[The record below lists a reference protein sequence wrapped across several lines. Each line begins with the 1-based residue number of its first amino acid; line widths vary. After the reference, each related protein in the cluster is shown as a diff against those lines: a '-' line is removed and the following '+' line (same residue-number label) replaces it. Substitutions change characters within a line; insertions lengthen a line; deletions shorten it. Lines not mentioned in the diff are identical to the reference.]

1 MGLLLFKEEAVFKLG
16 VWHIEEE
23 GSFFADRISYRSTA
37 THPGKQ
43 TQQLATRFLL
53 KELQA
58 DFPLDAIQLDG
69 GGKPFL
75 PDLQLNFNISHTS
88 RIAAAI
94 ISKDYSVGI
103 DAEKI
108 DERVLKIQHK
118 FLHKDE
124 QAFTD
129 QLMGFQKVEMLT
141 KYWTI
146 KEAVYKWWG
155 IGGVDFSNDIRI
167 ISAHQDQGKILV
179 QFNKNRG
186 IELFVDCLQLED
198 HWVSF
203 IVK

>member
-23 GSFFADRISYRSTA
+23 ASFFADRISYRSTA

-58 DFPLDAIQLDG
+58 DLPLDAIRLDS

-75 PDLQLNFNISHTS
+75 PDQQLNFNVSHTS
-88 RIAAAI
+88 RFAAAI
-94 ISKDYSVGI
+94 ISKDYTVGI
-103 DAEKI
+103 DTEKI
-108 DERVLKIQHK
+108 DARVLKIQHK
-118 FLHKDE
+118 FLNDE
-124 QAFTD
+124 EKSFINQFSPH
-129 QLMGFQKVEMLT
+129 QKIDLLT

-155 IGGVDFSNDIRI
+155 KGEIDFSHDIRI
-167 ISAHQDQGKILV
+167 HSIVQDQGPLIV
-179 QFNKNRG
+179 QFIKEGN
-186 IELFVDCLQLED
+186 IELLVESIQLED

-203 IVK
+203 VVK